1 VNLICAIVPD
11 LMDRSRIAA
20 ILPDVRFVASPAECV
35 GADAVIVDGGRRAD
49 AVAGARAHAPG
60 ARIVVFVPHV
70 DGDAA
75 TGARRD
81 GADAVLARSRF
92 FRDVAAAVR

>member
-1 VNLICAIVPD
+1 
-11 LMDRSRIAA
+11 
-20 ILPDVRFVASPAECV
+20 
-35 GADAVIVDGGRRAD
+35 
-49 AVAGARAHAPG
+49 
-60 ARIVVFVPHV
+60 VFVPHV